1 MKTEQRGLNRG
12 LGLTLLLAV
21 VALGPAGC
29 IATQDWVKAQNAQ
42 LKFEMDQRLEQVA
55 ARVTQLDTRVTQL
68 ATQTGTQVT
77 QLNTKVTE
85 ARAVADGAVQKAGAV
100 DERLTRAQDNRYKRE
115 LMFMSVLHFAPG
127 KSKLLPLHED
137 KLRGVLKVL
146 TDNPTYT
153 ADIVGYA
160 DATGDERS
168 NLMLSWLREE
178 SARRYLVEH
187 GERGQILNRL
197 RNIGLGED
205 MTEGDK
211 DHPMVRAADRQ
222 VSILIYRSAQ

>member
-1 MKTEQRGLNRG
+1 MKTERRGLNRG
-12 LGLTLLLAV
+12 LGLTMLLAV

-42 LKFEMDQRLEQVA
+42 LKFDIDQRLEQVA

-68 ATQTGTQVT
+68 TTQVT

-115 LMFMSVLHFAPG
+115 LMFMSALNFAPG

-146 TDNPTYT
+146 ADNPTYT
-153 ADIVGYA
+153 ADIVGFT
-160 DATGDERS
+160 DAKGPEQS
-168 NLMLSWLREE
+168 NLTLSWLREE
-178 SARRYLVEH
+178 SARRFLAEH
-187 GERGQILNRL
+187 GERGQVLNRL
-197 RNIGLGED
+197 RSIGLGD
-205 MTEGDK
+205 DLTGGDR
-211 DHPMVRAADRQ
+211 DHPMARAADRQ
-222 VSILIYRSAQ
+222 VSILIYRPAQYAQ

>member
-1 MKTEQRGLNRG
+1 MKTERRGFNRG
-12 LGLTLLLAV
+12 LGLTMLLGV

-68 ATQTGTQVT
+68 ATQTATQIT

-115 LMFMSVLHFAPG
+115 LMFMSALNFAPG
-127 KSKLLPLHED
+127 KHHLLPLHED

-146 TDNPTYT
+146 VDNPTYT
-153 ADIVGYA
+153 ADILGYA
-160 DATGDERS
+160 DAKGAERS
-168 NLMLSWLREE
+168 NLTLSWLREE
-178 SARRYLVEH
+178 SVRRYLTEH
-187 GERGQILNRL
+187 GERGQVLNRL
-197 RNIGLGED
+197 RAIGFGED
-205 MTEGDK
+205 LTESDK
-211 DHPMVRAADRQ
+211 DNPIARAADRQ
-222 VSILIYRSAQ
+222 VSILIYRPVQ